1 MTTTFQKPAT
11 RRVRTYAPSGDVGR
25 HLAKARAL
33 QLQIQELTAEYNT
46 EREWLRD
53 HMQALKLTTVE
64 LGDVRCVLKQRNC
77 WTYSTETQ
85 LEMER
90 LNVTQKWEQSRGIAV
105 NDPTFHV
112 SLSLAPAKK

>member
-1 MTTTFQKPAT
+1 MTATFTKPAT
-11 RRVRTYAPSGDVGR
+11 RRVRTYAPTGAVGT

-46 EREWLRD
+46 ERDWLLQ
-53 HMQALKLTTVE
+53 HMQARSLTKLE
-64 LGDVRCVLKQRNC
+64 LGDLSCVLKQRNR
-77 WTYSTETQ
+77 WTYSTSTQ

-90 LNVTQKWEQSRGIAV
+90 LNVTQKWEQSRGIAT

-112 SLSLAPAKK
+112 SLSDA